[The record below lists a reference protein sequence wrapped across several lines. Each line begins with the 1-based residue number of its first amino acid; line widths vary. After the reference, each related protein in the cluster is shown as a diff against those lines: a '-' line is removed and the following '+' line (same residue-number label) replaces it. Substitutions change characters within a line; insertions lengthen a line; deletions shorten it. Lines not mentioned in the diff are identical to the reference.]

1 MSKTKQGGSTKLG
14 RDSMAQR
21 LGIKASAGEKVRVG
35 MIIVRQ
41 RGTKYLP
48 GKNVKL
54 GSDDTIYSMANG
66 VVRFSTKSKK
76 LFNGAQR
83 LAKIVNVDPSK

>member
-1 MSKTKQGGSTKLG
+1 
-14 RDSMAQR
+14 
-21 LGIKASAGEKVRVG
+21 

-54 GSDDTIYSMANG
+54 GSDDTIYALKNG
-66 VVRFSTKSKK
+66 VVKFGTKRKN
-76 LFNGAQR
+76 LFNGSQR
-83 LAKIVNVDPSK
+83 LAKIVSVSESKK